1 VILQVAKEKLSLETG
16 AKLKKFEGK
25 PATIKSLNTA
35 LDSSGDVMQ
44 ALDASI
50 SACKAWLKS
59 MA

>member
-1 VILQVAKEKLSLETG
+1 MVAKEKMCLETG
-16 AKLKKFEGK
+16 AKVRKFEGQS
-25 PATIKSLNTA
+25 ASIKSLNVA
-35 LDSSGDVMQ
+35 LDSAGKVMQ

>member
-1 VILQVAKEKLSLETG
+1 MVAKEKMCLETG
-16 AKLKKFEGK
+16 AKVKKFEGK
-25 PATIKSLNTA
+25 SASIKSLKLA
-35 LDSSGDVMQ
+35 LDSAGKVMQ